1 MIQPIATR
9 EARGD
14 RPRLSRDW
22 FVYLAVL
29 LAAAGLV
36 CVVIGSLMPA
46 YTEPVV
52 AERIRSGAECERG
65 VPNTNENRQCDSALW
80 HRSMDTLR
88 TNKWSLVD
96 GGGGLLASAS
106 MMFVFCWWSGQKSWR
121 RWLTPKSGLSIL
133 ALASSSW
140 LMQIPAYDLLFMT
153 ELMRGYH
160 PHWADS
166 IAIPVLQTHSVV
178 LRLFL

>member
-1 MIQPIATR
+1 MRSAISASPSPPAIRRSSGCLAMARATTDVASPGRESHPMIQPIATR

-121 RWLTPKSGLSIL
+121 RWL
-133 ALASSSW
+133 
-140 LMQIPAYDLLFMT
+140 
-153 ELMRGYH
+153 
-160 PHWADS
+160 
-166 IAIPVLQTHSVV
+166 
-178 LRLFL
+178 